1 MVRQKVSMTY
11 YILMPGDNPNE
22 LWDENE
28 LGQVSFKTFYAGKG
42 MEALQNMIRKH
53 PMALENVTI
62 KNERG
67 DKYSVQQFLELIG
80 EYKIC

>member
-1 MVRQKVSMTY
+1 
-11 YILMPGDNPNE
+11 MPGDNANE

-53 PMALENVTI
+53 PMALKDVTI
-62 KNERG
+62 KNEKG
-67 DKYSVQQFLELIG
+67 NTFSVQEFLELISD
-80 EYKIC
+80 YKIK

>member
-1 MVRQKVSMTY
+1 MEGEPMTY

-22 LWDENE
+22 LWDNNE
-28 LGQVSFKTFYAGKG
+28 LGQVSFKKFYVGKG

-53 PMALENVTI
+53 PMALEDVTI

-67 DKYSVQQFLELIG
+67 DKFSVQQFLELIG
-80 EYKIC
+80 EYTIC

>member
-1 MVRQKVSMTY
+1 MTY
-11 YILMPGDNPNE
+11 YILMPGDNANE
-22 LWDENE
+22 LWDNNE

-53 PMALENVTI
+53 PMALEDVII

-67 DKYSVQQFLELIG
+67 NTFSVQEFLELISD
-80 EYKIC
+80 YKIK

>member
-1 MVRQKVSMTY
+1 MTY

-22 LWDENE
+22 LWDNNE
-28 LGQVSFKTFYAGKG
+28 LGQVSFQKFYVGKG

-53 PMALENVTI
+53 PMALEDVTI

-67 DKYSVQQFLELIG
+67 DKFSVQQFLELIG
-80 EYKIC
+80 EYTIC

>member
-11 YILMPGDNPNE
+11 YILMPGDNSNE

-53 PMALENVTI
+53 PMALEDVII

-67 DKYSVQQFLELIG
+67 NTFSVQEFLELISD
-80 EYKIC
+80 YKIK

>member
-1 MVRQKVSMTY
+1 MTY
-11 YILMPGDNPNE
+11 YILMPGDNSNE

-53 PMALENVTI
+53 PMALEDVII

-67 DKYSVQQFLELIG
+67 NTFSVQEFLELISD
-80 EYKIC
+80 YKIK

>member
-1 MVRQKVSMTY
+1 MTY

-53 PMALENVTI
+53 PMALEDVII

-67 DKYSVQQFLELIG
+67 NKFSVQEFLELISD
-80 EYKIC
+80 YKIK

>member
-1 MVRQKVSMTY
+1 MTY
-11 YILMPGDNPNE
+11 YILMPGDNSNE

-53 PMALENVTI
+53 PMALEDVII
-62 KNERG
+62 KNEKG
-67 DKYSVQQFLELIG
+67 NTFSVQEFLELISD
-80 EYKIC
+80 YKIK

>member
-1 MVRQKVSMTY
+1 MTY
-11 YILMPGDNPNE
+11 YILMPGDNSNE

-53 PMALENVTI
+53 PMALEDVII

-67 DKYSVQQFLELIG
+67 NKFSVQEFLELISD
-80 EYKIC
+80 YKIK

>member
-1 MVRQKVSMTY
+1 MTY
-11 YILMPGDNPNE
+11 YILMPGDNANE

-53 PMALENVTI
+53 PMALEDVII

-67 DKYSVQQFLELIG
+67 NTFSVQEFLELISD
-80 EYKIC
+80 YKIK

>member
-1 MVRQKVSMTY
+1 MTY

-22 LWDENE
+22 LWDNNE
-28 LGQVSFKTFYAGKG
+28 LGQVSFKKFYVGKG

-53 PMALENVTI
+53 PMALEDVTI

-80 EYKIC
+80 KYTIC

>member
-1 MVRQKVSMTY
+1 MTY
-11 YILMPGDNPNE
+11 YILMPGDNANE
-22 LWDENE
+22 LWDNNE

-53 PMALENVTI
+53 PMALEDVII

-67 DKYSVQQFLELIG
+67 NKFSVQEFLELISD
-80 EYKIC
+80 YKIK

>member
-1 MVRQKVSMTY
+1 MTY
-11 YILMPGDNPNE
+11 YILMPGDNADE
-22 LWDENE
+22 LWDNNE
-28 LGQVSFKTFYAGKG
+28 LGQVSFKKFYVGKG

-67 DKYSVQQFLELIG
+67 NKYSVQEFLELIG
-80 EYKIC
+80 EYKIV

>member
-1 MVRQKVSMTY
+1 MTY

-53 PMALENVTI
+53 PMALEDVII
-62 KNERG
+62 KNEKG
-67 DKYSVQQFLELIG
+67 NTFSVQEFLELISD
-80 EYKIC
+80 YKIK

>member
-1 MVRQKVSMTY
+1 MTY

-42 MEALQNMIRKH
+42 ME
-53 PMALENVTI
+53 ENI
-62 KNERG
+62 
-67 DKYSVQQFLELIG
+67 QWH
-80 EYKIC
+80 

>member
-1 MVRQKVSMTY
+1 MTY

-53 PMALENVTI
+53 PMALEDVII
-62 KNERG
+62 KNEKG
-67 DKYSVQQFLELIG
+67 NKFSVQEFLELISD
-80 EYKIC
+80 YKIK

>member
-1 MVRQKVSMTY
+1 MTY

-22 LWDENE
+22 LWDNNE
-28 LGQVSFKTFYAGKG
+28 LGQVSFKKFYVGKG

-53 PMALENVTI
+53 PMALEDVTI

-67 DKYSVQQFLELIG
+67 NKFSVQEFLELIG
-80 EYKIC
+80 EYKIV

>member
-1 MVRQKVSMTY
+1 MTY
-11 YILMPGDNPNE
+11 YILMPGDNLDE

-42 MEALQNMIRKH
+42 MEALQNMIRKS
-53 PMALENVTI
+53 PMALEDVII

-67 DKYSVQQFLELIG
+67 NTFSVQEFLELISD
-80 EYKIC
+80 YKIK

>member
-1 MVRQKVSMTY
+1 MTY
-11 YILMPGDNPNE
+11 YILMPGDNSNE
-22 LWDENE
+22 LWDNNE

-53 PMALENVTI
+53 PMALEDVVI

-67 DKYSVQQFLELIG
+67 NTFSVQEFLELISD
-80 EYKIC
+80 YKIK

>member
-1 MVRQKVSMTY
+1 MTY
-11 YILMPGDNPNE
+11 YILMPGDNADE
-22 LWDENE
+22 LWDDNE
-28 LGQVSFKTFYAGKG
+28 LGQVSFKKFYVGKG

-67 DKYSVQQFLELIG
+67 NKYSVQEFLELIG
-80 EYKIC
+80 EYKIV

>member
-1 MVRQKVSMTY
+1 MTY

-22 LWDENE
+22 LWDNNE
-28 LGQVSFKTFYAGKG
+28 LGQVSFQKFYVGKG

-53 PMALENVTI
+53 PMALEDVTI

-67 DKYSVQQFLELIG
+67 DKFSVQEFLELIG

>member
-1 MVRQKVSMTY
+1 MTY

-28 LGQVSFKTFYAGKG
+28 LGQVSFKTFYVGKG
-42 MEALQNMIRKH
+42 MEALQNMIRKS
-53 PMALENVTI
+53 PMALEDVII

-67 DKYSVQQFLELIG
+67 NKFSVQEFLELISD
-80 EYKIC
+80 YKIK